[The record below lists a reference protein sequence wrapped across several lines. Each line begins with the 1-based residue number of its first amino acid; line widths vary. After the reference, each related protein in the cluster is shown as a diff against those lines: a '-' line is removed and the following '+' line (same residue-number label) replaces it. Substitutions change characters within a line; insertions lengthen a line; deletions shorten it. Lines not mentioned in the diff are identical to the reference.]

1 MQKQQLIFAFW
12 RRPKKRK
19 KKERKKNPTGK
30 SFVLIGITKYTG
42 TAWIC
47 LWEDDLW
54 KDSTAIGSPPECRY
68 IRINIWIAAFFFKI
82 KNNINFVCE
91 FWDHCIYES
100 PHTSSMAAWRWFNMA
115 RRGTQHWSLP
125 TVWGKVSS
133 RLALYAGKP
142 LSPFYDFEFL
152 FSVCL
157 SFSFTSFC
165 LTVIFVYTVLFFIF
179 FQEAFNDCLR
189 YQFLLFFGG
198 FLLSLLFPNLHS
210 GFFFSFLLSNRKKS
224 SYTW

>member
-1 MQKQQLIFAFW
+1 MHEQQLIFAFW
-12 RRPKKRK
+12 RRPKNRK

-68 IRINIWIAAFFFKI
+68 IKINIWIAAFFFKI

-142 LSPFYDFEFL
+142 LSPFYDWVFIFCLFIIQFYEFL
-152 FSVCL
+152 FDGY
-157 SFSFTSFC
+157 FC
-165 LTVIFVYTVLFFIF
+165 LHSTFFIF

-189 YQFLLFFGG
+189 YQFLLFLGG
-198 FLLSLLFPNLHS
+198 FLLSLLFPNLHW
-210 GFFFSFLLSNRKKS
+210 FFFSFLLSNRKKS

>member
-1 MQKQQLIFAFW
+1 M
-12 RRPKKRK
+12 
-19 KKERKKNPTGK
+19 
-30 SFVLIGITKYTG
+30 
-42 TAWIC
+42 
-47 LWEDDLW
+47 
-54 KDSTAIGSPPECRY
+54 
-68 IRINIWIAAFFFKI
+68 
-82 KNNINFVCE
+82 CE

-198 FLLSLLFPNLHS
+198 FLLSLLCSNLHLV
-210 GFFFSFLLSNRKKS
+210 FFFVSSFKPQKIILHMIKTPSRFQNNQQLHSTNM
-224 SYTW
+224 

>member
-1 MQKQQLIFAFW
+1 MDLSV
-12 RRPKKRK
+12 RRWFVKRFH
-19 KKERKKNPTGK
+19 RDWLSAGVSIHKNQY
-30 SFVLIGITKYTG
+30 LN
-42 TAWIC
+42 C
-47 LWEDDLW
+47 
-54 KDSTAIGSPPECRY
+54 C
-68 IRINIWIAAFFFKI
+68 FFFKI

-142 LSPFYDFEFL
+142 LFSILWLWVFIFCLFIIQFYEFL
-152 FSVCL
+152 FDGY
-157 SFSFTSFC
+157 FC
-165 LTVIFVYTVLFFIF
+165 LHSTFFIF

-189 YQFLLFFGG
+189 YQFLLFLGG
-198 FLLSLLFPNLHS
+198 FLLSLLFPNLHLV
-210 GFFFSFLLSNRKKS
+210 FFFVSSFKPQKIILHMIKTPSRFQNNQQLHSTKM
-224 SYTW
+224 

>member
-1 MQKQQLIFAFW
+1 M
-12 RRPKKRK
+12 
-19 KKERKKNPTGK
+19 
-30 SFVLIGITKYTG
+30 
-42 TAWIC
+42 
-47 LWEDDLW
+47 
-54 KDSTAIGSPPECRY
+54 
-68 IRINIWIAAFFFKI
+68 
-82 KNNINFVCE
+82 CE

-189 YQFLLFFGG
+189 YQFLLFLGG
-198 FLLSLLFPNLHS
+198 FLLSLLFPNLHL
-210 GFFFSFLLSNRKKS
+210 FFFFVSSFKPQKIILHMIKTPSRFQNNQQLHSTKM
-224 SYTW
+224 